1 MTVGTTAETEGCRST
16 ASRVRRW
23 VAAALAV
30 VTAAGTA
37 ACAGPPTGG
46 DVKTT
51 VLSQGH
57 NNVLIFARGP
67 DPGMSPT
74 QLVSNF
80 LQALTGDQKDPSF
93 IVAQE
98 YLTADGRKLWAQEG
112 LGGNAPTKI
121 VDHLLPVLDDQGA
134 AAGRGNRPAP
144 AATASPKDGDTAT
157 VTVQSDQRAELD
169 PYGFYRIKQGPLPVK
184 FDLTR
189 EQGGWR
195 INDPPPFRMID
206 EGSFKRVYQINQSA
220 MPIYLPASGSLDTPV
235 DQVYLTQAT
244 GKVDYTYDALARAVL
259 HGRGD
264 YAVSRLQPDGPVKVN
279 AGVAVVKLKVPP
291 GGPPDLTEVQQAL
304 RLTFRDAAATQQLAA
319 VTPPVTGIQ
328 VTYTGCTPTACGV
341 QDLNKDNAVPPV
353 YWVCPQASNESA
365 VVFKQ
370 LSANPL
376 LNNGPS
382 VCPPNSAKAHS
393 EVDLSGLSLVKD
405 APMAV
410 KRNDTAA
417 DGKTPSSS
425 IVAAVL
431 ARDAKGAGVVV
442 VGDKNSVDH
451 RVWYQ
456 TVDPSKITDLE
467 WDPVDGSLWV
477 VDGHTLVHV
486 RDPGGKEPSSDSWD
500 ALQDPPGGVQIT
512 RFKPAPDGSRA
523 VIVTGQTASG
533 SSAGPWPAQMVA
545 IDRTGEV
552 PMLSNTVFPLLSSDP
567 GDTLLSASLASAT
580 DAAWAD
586 GRTVVLL
593 GVPKDSNTVR
603 LLKVYADGSQDSAI
617 SAVEDA
623 QPAAKHIAAATSVTN
638 GRHMLWVFSD
648 GTGPAADPGNS
659 YVYFK
664 SHGATDISNQE
675 LGSTPVVATSA
686 SG

>member
-1 MTVGTTAETEGCRST
+1 
-16 ASRVRRW
+16 
-23 VAAALAV
+23 AAA
-30 VTAAGTA
+30 
-37 ACAGPPTGG
+37 
-46 DVKTT
+46 
-51 VLSQGH
+51 
-57 NNVLIFARGP
+57 
-67 DPGMSPT
+67 
-74 QLVSNF
+74 
-80 LQALTGDQKDPSF
+80 
-93 IVAQE
+93 
-98 YLTADGRKLWAQEG
+98 
-112 LGGNAPTKI
+112 
-121 VDHLLPVLDDQGA
+121 
-134 AAGRGNRPAP
+134 
-144 AATASPKDGDTAT
+144 
-157 VTVQSDQRAELD
+157 
-169 PYGFYRIKQGPLPVK
+169 
-184 FDLTR
+184 
-189 EQGGWR
+189 
-195 INDPPPFRMID
+195 
-206 EGSFKRVYQINQSA
+206 
-220 MPIYLPASGSLDTPV
+220 
-235 DQVYLTQAT
+235 
-244 GKVDYTYDALARAVL
+244 
-259 HGRGD
+259 
-264 YAVSRLQPDGPVKVN
+264 
-279 AGVAVVKLKVPP
+279 
-291 GGPPDLTEVQQAL
+291 
-304 RLTFRDAAATQQLAA
+304 
-319 VTPPVTGIQ
+319 TPPVTNIQ

-341 QDLNKDNAVPPV
+341 QDLNKDAGVPPV

-365 VVFKQ
+365 VVSKP

-376 LNNGPS
+376 VNNGPP
-382 VCPPNSAKAHS
+382 VCPPNNAKAHS

-417 DGKTPSSS
+417 DGKAPPSS

-442 VGDKNSVDH
+442 VGGKNSGDH

-477 VDGHTLVHV
+477 VDSHTLYHV
-486 RDPGGKEPSSDSWD
+486 RDPGGKEPSTDSRD
-500 ALQDPPGGVQIT
+500 SVQAPLGVQIT

-523 VIVTGQTASG
+523 VIVTGQNATG
-533 SSAGPWPAQMVA
+533 SSAGPWPAAMVA
-545 IDRTGEV
+545 IDRTTQV
-552 PMLSNTVFPLLSSDP
+552 PSLPDTVFPLLSSDP

-603 LLKVYADGSQDSAI
+603 LFKVYADGSQDSTI

-648 GTGPAADPGNS
+648 GTGPAADPENS

-686 SG
+686 SD